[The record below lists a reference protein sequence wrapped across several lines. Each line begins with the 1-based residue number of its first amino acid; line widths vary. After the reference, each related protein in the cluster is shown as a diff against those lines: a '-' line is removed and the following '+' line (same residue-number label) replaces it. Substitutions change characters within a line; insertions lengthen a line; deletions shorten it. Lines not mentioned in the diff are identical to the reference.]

1 MAVARGLAL
10 WMSIEDP
17 IRVAELKLRPER
29 LASIRREV
37 RARPE
42 QIVEVREFLKPRVE
56 EICGTLPA
64 GIGRRLLASAAWRRW
79 LGLFAGARAVRTTS
93 ISGFLLLRSVAAL
106 KRWRRGTLRYSLER
120 TEIGAWLAC
129 VAELAAQD
137 YHVAVE
143 LADSQRLVKGYGDTH
158 ERGLQNF
165 KRIAAAA
172 RRVAGRDGAAAL
184 VARLCRAAQADDR
197 SEALGRELAA
207 LGSV

>member
-64 GIGRRLLASAAWRRW
+64 GIGRGLASAAWRRW

-172 RRVAGRDGAAAL
+172 RRVAINRM
-184 VARLCRAAQADDR
+184 
-197 SEALGRELAA
+197 
-207 LGSV
+207 GSSDKKPMHGSGNFNATGTWQWMGLLDL